1 MDVTNAAD
9 GSGRLFVVEQAGRI
23 RIVRDGALVDRPFL
37 DITAKVASGGE
48 RGLLGLAFH
57 PGFPTDP
64 RFFVDYTD
72 LDGNTVVAAY
82 RVSAGDPDVADPAS
96 EDVLLH
102 VDQPFPNHNG
112 GAVVFG
118 PDGMLYIAFGDGGS
132 GGDPMGN
139 GQRLDTLLAKIL
151 RIDVDKPPPAGSTA
165 HYSIPADN
173 PFVDQAGAKPEI
185 WLYGLRNPWRMRF
198 DRATGDLWI
207 GDVGQNAWEE
217 IDVARAGVGGLDFGW
232 NRTEGFHCY
241 SPPTGCDQ
249 TGLTPPVAEYGH
261 DLGCAVIGGVVV
273 RHPADGRL
281 DGGYLFGDACSDRL
295 WVIDP
300 AGDGQRDPVLIKHMG
315 RTVSSI
321 GEAEDGA
328 VYATSLDTASCSGSP
343 EPATDGRRPVG
354 RRADRRLAAGGTRP
368 AQRIPKVTVTV
379 TAISVVPASTGV
391 PASAVAIIRAAFGCG
406 QVGGGPPSTMARTL
420 VDASRRRPRR
430 GPRPGLVPRRPRRSG
445 RSVRPRADRRPG
457 RSGRRGWSH
466 RRSAL
471 RRRPAPRVPRSR
483 TVTSTVLARS

>member
-1 MDVTNAAD
+1 MVRMRVAAMALVVLISAACSPAPTQTPLPTATTTVIPAATPGASASRAIPSPASGSASPRASASATGAFDAARVVVNVTVAVTGLDHPVDVTNAAD

-37 DITAKVASGGE
+37 DITSKVSSGGE

-82 RVSAGDPDVADPAS
+82 RVSATDPDVADPAS

-151 RIDVDKPPPAGSTA
+151 RIEVDQPPGYGSTA
-165 HYSIPADN
+165 HYSIPAGN
-173 PFVDQAGAKPEI
+173 PFVGQAGKLPEI

-207 GDVGQNAWEE
+207 GDVGQSAWEE
-217 IDVARAGVGGLDFGW
+217 IDVARAGVSGLDFGW

-273 RHPADGRL
+273 RDPRQGRL
-281 DGGYLFGDACSDRL
+281 DGRYLFGDSCSDNL
-295 WVIDP
+295 WLMDP
-300 AGDGQRDPVLIKHMG
+300 TGDGRREPVLVERMG
-315 RTVSSI
+315 RSLSSI
-321 GEAEDGA
+321 DALDDGT
-328 VYATSLDTASCSGSP
+328 VYATALGSGELLRISGP
-343 EPATDGRRPVG
+343 DG
-354 RRADRRLAAGGTRP
+354 
-368 AQRIPKVTVTV
+368 
-379 TAISVVPASTGV
+379 
-391 PASAVAIIRAAFGCG
+391 
-406 QVGGGPPSTMARTL
+406 
-420 VDASRRRPRR
+420 
-430 GPRPGLVPRRPRRSG
+430 
-445 RSVRPRADRRPG
+445 
-457 RSGRRGWSH
+457 
-466 RRSAL
+466 
-471 RRRPAPRVPRSR
+471 
-483 TVTSTVLARS
+483 